1 MKSPTLASPST
12 KGHHAGWLFG
22 SRRGLGDAGEPTTG
36 LAGAGTLVGA
46 GAGEGEAAL
55 GLLTGDAAAAGTG
68 EGGVGDRMS
77 TPISWR

>member
-1 MKSPTLASPST
+1 MTMKSPTLASPST

-36 LAGAGTLVGA
+36 LAGAGTVVGT
-46 GAGEGEAAL
+46 GEGETAL